1 MFVSSEIVKWRISDL
16 QVLDRVPTYYA
27 VGHLSIPG
35 GPTAKPHGKYMI
47 AYNKITKDR
56 YLPTGPELTQSAQ
69 LFDISGEKMKL
80 LLDFPTTGEPHYAE
94 AIPASMLMA
103 KQRKIYKLEENTH
116 PYVSKGE
123 GQTKVERKGN
133 QVHVWMTAIRSHLTP
148 DNIEGVKLGDEVYF
162 HVTNL
167 EQDWD
172 VPHGFAMKGAN
183 NAEILIMP
191 GETQTLKWVAD
202 RVGIFP
208 FYCTDFCS
216 ALHQEMSGYLRVSPV
231 GSNTAL
237 LFSTGTNKPAVTTTE
252 TAAPDN
258 SKK

>member
-1 MFVSSEIVKWRISDL
+1 MK
-16 QVLDRVPTYYA
+16 VLDRVPTYYSI
-27 VGHLSIPG
+27 GHLSIPG

-69 LFDISGEKMKL
+69 LYDISGEKMKL

-94 AIPASMLMA
+94 AIPASMLMN
-103 KQRKIYKLEENTH
+103 KQRKIFKIEENTH

-123 GQTKVERKGN
+123 GQAKVERKGN

-231 GSNTAL
+231 GSNVAL
-237 LFSTGTNKPAVTTTE
+237 HFSTGTNKPAVIKMLILQKQM
-252 TAAPDN
+252 AALLKPN
-258 SKK
+258 KR